1 MIKAVASPIIIDSI
15 KDSFSNLKFNF
26 KLTFFAIFNPI
37 KDAIKVN
44 IPPWTMALI
53 TNLSMEPS
61 WVIIW
66 FIISSENTLN

>member
-1 MIKAVASPIIIDSI
+1 
-15 KDSFSNLKFNF
+15 
-26 KLTFFAIFNPI
+26 
-37 KDAIKVN
+37 
-44 IPPWTMALI
+44 MALI